1 MKRFFRI
8 VAIIAAFA
16 LSNAVSAADAERGTP
31 EQAVALVKRVIAD
44 IKKYGKDKVVQ
55 DVQNQLPI
63 YRERDLYVT
72 IGTMEGFTLANG
84 NTPKLAGKN
93 VLDIKDVNGKF
104 IMRER
109 IEIAKT
115 KNSGWQEYS
124 WPDPVTKEV
133 QKKSM
138 YVERAGDLV
147 VACGVYKL

>member
-1 MKRFFRI
+1 MKRFLS
-8 VAIIAAFA
+8 IAAFIAVFA
-16 LSNAVSAADAERGTP
+16 LPSAVSAADAERGTP
-31 EQAVALVKRVIAD
+31 DQAVALVKKVIAD

-55 DVQNQLPI
+55 DVQNQLPV
-63 YRERDLYVT
+63 YRDRDLYVT
-72 IGTMEGFTLANG
+72 IGTMEGTTLANG

-104 IMRER
+104 IMRDR

-138 YVERAGDLV
+138 YVERSGDLI